1 MSRLKDKCIKY
12 YDVTIEYCLLSV
24 VILCACIYFQLC
36 ILWHHIDSL
45 KSVTMGVF
53 TPYKFENANIR
64 TFSPIEIQ
72 LLTTLHYI
80 TNYDW
85 HKPLE

>member
-1 MSRLKDKCIKY
+1 MSRLKENCIKY
-12 YDVTIEYCLLSV
+12 YDVTIEYCLLS
-24 VILCACIYFQLC
+24 ACNIVCVYFQLC
-36 ILWHHIDSL
+36 ILWHHVDSL
-45 KSVTMGVF
+45 KPVTMGVF

-64 TFSPIEIQ
+64 TFCPMEIQ
-72 LLTTLHYI
+72 LLTTFHHI